1 MSTIISFL
9 RKMNKLRLRRNA
21 GIGFISSRAFVLRPY
36 EVLTPW
42 LICSFALGC
51 QLFII
56 RAWWIRKILVNWKSY
71 STCFLDYFLIF
82 PNGGWAHFVHNIS
95 IWDRVD
101 RVIWADIGRQ
111 MVLCIVFIYSKE
123 RISVDS
129 PVSMSLWNVEASHL
143 GESLKNISF
152 TNSSLLSF
160 SLTTFGENWAVQGLG
175 CWQVLG
181 CRCFLLLLK
190 DIRITLVLRWAEG
203 ECGILMWRLKNLRS

>member
-1 MSTIISFL
+1 MEQSIMVFVYFYCSPGSSGVQPGWDAKGLVSEL
-9 RKMNKLRLRRNA
+9 R
-21 GIGFISSRAFVLRPY
+21 GPQ
-36 EVLTPW
+36 LTDTW
-42 LICSFALGC
+42 L
-51 QLFII
+51 
-56 RAWWIRKILVNWKSY
+56 
-71 STCFLDYFLIF
+71 
-82 PNGGWAHFVHNIS
+82 
-95 IWDRVD
+95 
-101 RVIWADIGRQ
+101 WADIGRQ

>member
-71 STCFLDYFLIF
+71 STCFLDYFLT
-82 PNGGWAHFVHNIS
+82 
-95 IWDRVD
+95 
-101 RVIWADIGRQ
+101 
-111 MVLCIVFIYSKE
+111 
-123 RISVDS
+123 
-129 PVSMSLWNVEASHL
+129 
-143 GESLKNISF
+143 GEEF
-152 TNSSLLSF
+152 LLSLSTPLPTMSSSPALSPSF
-160 SLTTFGENWAVQGLG
+160 SRKQFFIVTL
-175 CWQVLG
+175 
-181 CRCFLLLLK
+181 FLLL
-190 DIRITLVLRWAEG
+190 RELVLGRYCLWFR
-203 ECGILMWRLKNLRS
+203 ILEHWFISYFLGLCFIRTN